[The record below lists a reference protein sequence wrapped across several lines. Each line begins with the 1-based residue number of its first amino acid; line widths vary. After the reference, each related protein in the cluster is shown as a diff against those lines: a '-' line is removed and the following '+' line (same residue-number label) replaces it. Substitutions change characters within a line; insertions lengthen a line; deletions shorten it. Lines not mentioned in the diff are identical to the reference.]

1 MKAEAW
7 VINNILVEYGILG
20 NQINSMLVEYGNL
33 PQVIR

>member
-1 MKAEAW
+1 M
-7 VINNILVEYGILG
+7 INSILVEYGILG